1 MIVGSSN
8 YTTSSRA
15 NVELGLLVQG
25 QWEDEIFQTYAN
37 HFERLWQTSE
47 VFGGEDKKEEGK
59 PSRRRATGKQSQ
71 SSLAAAEK

>member
-1 MIVGSSN
+1 MWSS
-8 YTTSSRA
+8 
-15 NVELGLLVQG
+15 GCWFMG